1 MNSQTTEYALR
12 AMVCLALRPNQLL
25 STSNL
30 SEQSG
35 APTDYLA
42 KVLQVLSGAG
52 LIDSRRGVGG
62 GYRLT
67 RDPASITLLDV
78 VSAANGKIA
87 RIVPHTNAA
96 TMPPELLALQ
106 EVSDRA
112 ARTMSEIYG
121 SCTLADL
128 VNGNGAG
135 SRNGSKAKHS
145 TSDRA

>member
-12 AMVCLALRPNQLL
+12 AMVCLALRPNELL
-25 STSNL
+25 STSSL

-67 RDPASITLLDV
+67 RDPASISLLDV
-78 VSAANGKIA
+78 VTAANGKIA
-87 RIVPHTNAA
+87 RVVPRSQGDA
-96 TMPPELLALQ
+96 TPPELLALQ
-106 EVSDRA
+106 EVCDRA
-112 ARTMSEIYG
+112 AETMKDIYG

-128 VNGNGAG
+128 VNTGG
-135 SRNGSKAKHS
+135 SRNGSKARVAS
-145 TSDRA
+145 SERA